1 MGKEQGK
8 GEGGRKRKG
17 REKGRGGEKRRR
29 KKEVGQ
35 EERGGG

>member
-8 GEGGRKRKG
+8 GEGGRKRKS